1 MEEYLMPNKFVTFLL
16 AFAVI
21 AYAVLIIVRFAY
33 YEQEETL
40 TVNVYAVD
48 DATAAYLR
56 TLPKGY

>member
-1 MEEYLMPNKFVTFLL
+1 MHNKIITFFL
-16 AFAVI
+16 ALCVI
-21 AYAVLIIVRFAY
+21 AYTVTVIVRFAHY
-33 YEQEETL
+33 KQEESL

>member
-1 MEEYLMPNKFVTFLL
+1 MPNKIVTFFL
-16 AFAVI
+16 ALCVI
-21 AYAVLIIVRFAY
+21 AYAVLIIIRFAH
-33 YEQEETL
+33 YEQQESL

>member
-1 MEEYLMPNKFVTFLL
+1 MPNKFVTFLL